1 MTPVQKNLQQAQVA
15 LVNLW
20 YENEA
25 NRFQRQAPVDPWKT
39 YDNFRINHRALRTV
53 KMQEGADDES
63 PVHELKVE
71 YLSEN
76 KFNVYTSVSYGHPE
90 TLILGNAE
98 VFES

>member
-1 MTPVQKNLQQAQVA
+1 
-15 LVNLW
+15 
-20 YENEA
+20 
-25 NRFQRQAPVDPWKT
+25 
-39 YDNFRINHRALRTV
+39 
-53 KMQEGADDES
+53 MQEGADEES

>member
-1 MTPVQKNLQQAQVA
+1 MTPAQKNLQLAQVA

-20 YENEA
+20 YENER

-39 YDNFRINHRALRTV
+39 YDNFRINHRAQRTV
-53 KMQEGADDES
+53 KMQEGAEEES

-76 KFNVYTSVSYGHPE
+76 KFNVYTTASLGHPQS
-90 TLILGNAE
+90 LIMENAE
-98 VFES
+98 IFES